1 MSQLIKQYTLTYEQ
15 MHGFVKRLATVV
27 QAPLTILLEGDLGA
41 GKTTLARFLIQTL
54 VGAPCEVPSPTFT
67 LVQTYDSLHGAIH
80 HYDLYRLKRCE
91 EAIEL
96 GIEESLAT
104 AITLIEWPRII
115 DSILPANYLRLHLH
129 LVSDS
134 QRLLECETE
143 GSLEVPLQDFIQ
155 QDLL

>member
-15 MHGFVKRLATVV
+15 MHDFVVQLAAVV
-27 QAPLTILLEGDLGA
+27 QAPLTILLEGDLGS
-41 GKTTLARFLIQTL
+41 GKTTLARFLIQAL

-96 GIEESLAT
+96 GIEESLTT
-104 AITLIEWPRII
+104 AITLIEWPSIVYP
-115 DSILPANYLRLHLH
+115 ILPAKYLRLYLH

-134 QRLLECETE
+134 QRLLECEIE
-143 GSLEVPLQDFIQ
+143 GVLEAPLQAFIQ
-155 QDLL
+155 QD